1 MPASSPSAFPAAPAP
16 IGWAD
21 PAREAAFSQWLAQQA
36 ARHGVDPASVRT
48 ASADASFRR
57 YFRVDTP
64 AGPRI
69 VMDAPP
75 AQEDCRPFV
84 KIAALLRSGGLN
96 APEVLEWDEPQGFML
111 LSDLG
116 DRTYLSQL
124 DDQTATPLY
133 TDAMAAL
140 VRLQGIPCADQVPP
154 YDRELLTREL
164 QLFPDWYVS
173 RHIGA
178 TLTAEES
185 TQLAA
190 CFELIVQNNLAQPV
204 ALVHR
209 DYHSRNLMVSGTPG
223 SAGKT
228 AGPPQGFPTPS
239 GGDLA
244 RSGDSGGAIVNP
256 GILDF
261 QDAVLGPLTYDL
273 ASLLRDAY
281 VELEEDVQLDFA
293 VRYWERARKAG
304 LPVNDDFGLFWR
316 DFEWMGLQRH
326 LKVLGIFS
334 RLSKRDGKDGYL
346 KDLPLVWRYAHHVAT
361 RYNGLGPLAHLLE
374 RLAGIERQEGFC

>member
-1 MPASSPSAFPAAPAP
+1 MPTPTPSSASP
-16 IGWAD
+16 IAWAD
-21 PAREAAFSQWLAQQA
+21 ASRQAAFSAWLAGLA
-36 ARHGVDPASVRT
+36 PRHGIDVASARS

-57 YFRVDTP
+57 YFRVDT
-64 AGPRI
+64 ASSAALI

-84 KIAALLRSGGLN
+84 KMAALLRAAGLN
-96 APEVLEWDEPQGFML
+96 APEVLAWDEAQGFML

-116 DRTYLSQL
+116 DHTYLSQL
-124 DDQTATPLY
+124 DDRNAKQLY
-133 TDAMAAL
+133 GDALGAL
-140 VRLQGIPCADQVPP
+140 VRLQGIACADQVPA
-154 YDRELLTREL
+154 YDRALLEREL
-164 QLFPDWYVS
+164 QLFPDWYVA
-173 RHIGA
+173 RHVGA
-178 TLTAEES
+178 TLSADES
-185 TQLAA
+185 TKLAA

-209 DYHSRNLMVSGTPG
+209 DYHSRNLMLSGEPG
-223 SAGKT
+223 T
-228 AGPPQGFPTPS
+228 AS
-239 GGDLA
+239 
-244 RSGDSGGAIVNP
+244 NP

-261 QDAVLGPLTYDL
+261 QDAVWGPVTYDL

-281 VELEEDVQLDFA
+281 VELEEDVQLDFG

-304 LPVNDDFGLFWR
+304 LPVADDFGAFWR

-334 RLSKRDGKDGYL
+334 RLSQRDGKDGYL
-346 KDLPLVWRYAHHVAT
+346 KDLPLVWRYAHRVAT

-374 RLAGIERQEGFC
+374 RLAGLRREEGFC